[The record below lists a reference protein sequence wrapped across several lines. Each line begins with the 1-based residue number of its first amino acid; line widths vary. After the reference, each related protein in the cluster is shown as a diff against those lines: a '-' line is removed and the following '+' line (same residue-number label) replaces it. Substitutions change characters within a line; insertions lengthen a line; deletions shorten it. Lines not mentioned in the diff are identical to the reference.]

1 MPRLRET
8 ELPEEGRGMLQ
19 SRFNL
24 REDAGFNLRADGRIE
39 VSADPPQMRTILP
52 ELHV

>member
-8 ELPEEGRGMLQ
+8 ELPDEGRGMLQ

-24 REDAGFNLRADGRIE
+24 RADAGINLRADGRIE
-39 VSADPPQMRTILP
+39 VSADPPRVRTILP